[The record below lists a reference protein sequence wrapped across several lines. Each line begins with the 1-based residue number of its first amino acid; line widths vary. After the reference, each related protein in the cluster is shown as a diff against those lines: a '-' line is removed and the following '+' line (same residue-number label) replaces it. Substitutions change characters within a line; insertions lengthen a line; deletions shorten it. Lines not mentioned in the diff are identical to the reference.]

1 MLTLQT
7 TATIEVPRDVLSV
20 VFSATREGSDAQA
33 VQALER
39 AAKRAYSLAAETGTS
54 VIVLSNGI
62 LEEIHPDAATALLQ
76 EPSTPYRREK

>member
-1 MLTLQT
+1 MNRRP
-7 TATIEVPRDVLSV
+7 IEQAQDRDLRLS
-20 VFSATREGSDAQA
+20 R
-33 VQALER
+33 QALER